1 MIVDNC
7 VYASG
12 RPVARPDSLAETY
25 RLVRKNHGLAW
36 IGLFE
41 PDMGELTSLA
51 REFDLHELAVEDALK
66 AHQRPKIE
74 RYGSTLYV
82 VLRPARYVDA
92 TEKVEFSE
100 LHVFTGQDFV
110 LTVRHGGS
118 PNLAK
123 VRARAETD
131 PQLLAQGPEA
141 VLYAILDQVV
151 DDYLPVV
158 DGLENDIDEIE
169 AEVFSGKPRVSQR
182 IYELSRQ
189 VVEFQRAARP
199 LATVLVRLAA
209 GFSKYEVGDELQR
222 RLRDVQDHLVRVIER
237 LDGFRQLLQAVLNV
251 NATLVAQ
258 QQNEEMQRL
267 TEASLA
273 QNEEV
278 KKISAWAAILFAPTL
293 IGTVY
298 GMNFDVMPE
307 LKWAW
312 GYPFAIVLMGAV
324 CGGLFL
330 TFKRRNWL

>member
-7 VYASG
+7 VYESG
-12 RPVARPDSLAETY
+12 RPVARPESLAETY
-25 RLVRKNHGLAW
+25 RLLRKSDGLAW

-41 PDMGELTSLA
+41 PDVRELTSLA
-51 REFDLHELAVEDALK
+51 REFELHDLAVEDALK

-74 RYGSTLYV
+74 RYGKTLYV
-82 VLRPARYVDA
+82 VLRPARYVDH

-100 LHVFTGQDFV
+100 LHVFTGPDFV
-110 LTVRHGGS
+110 LTVRHGGA
-118 PNLAK
+118 PNLGK
-123 VRARAETD
+123 VRARAEHD
-131 PQLLAQGPEA
+131 PHLLDHGPEA

-158 DGLENDIDEIE
+158 DGLEQDIDEIE
-169 AEVFSGKPRVSQR
+169 AEVFSGQPRVSQR

-199 LATVLVRLAA
+199 LSTVLVRLAA
-209 GFSKYEVGDELQR
+209 GFAKYGVGEELQR

-258 QQNEEMQRL
+258 QQNEEMKRL

-307 LKWAW
+307 THWKL
-312 GYPFAIVLMGAV
+312 GYPFAIVLMLLV
-324 CGGLFL
+324 CAGLFV
-330 TFKRRNWL
+330 TFKRRDWL